1 VETEALLRASGS
13 AKGCGSRKMID
24 KTKKFVQDVQVEM
37 KKVTWPSRGELRGS
51 TMVVIVTVIIIAIF
65 IGFVDLVLNRG
76 LARLLS

>member
-1 VETEALLRASGS
+1 
-13 AKGCGSRKMID
+13 MID